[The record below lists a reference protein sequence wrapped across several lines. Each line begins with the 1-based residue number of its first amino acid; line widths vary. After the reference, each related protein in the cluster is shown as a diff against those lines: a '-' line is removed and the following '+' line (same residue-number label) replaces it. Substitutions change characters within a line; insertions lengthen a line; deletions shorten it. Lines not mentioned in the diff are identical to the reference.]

1 MFNVMIKK
9 TNASFVKKYF
19 VTIFFFSTSL
29 ITIWSQESPIFIL
42 SSRFFHPRN
51 QSDNAKTLDAI
62 DELNPNKI
70 DWIYYENDTILE
82 KYKKKGLPFSL
93 TLNPQIADS
102 LGYTSKNTR
111 IIDYRGVIYVAPW
124 MKSWKVKNP
133 YWGCVNNPN
142 FKKLFLDKSLFLAS
156 KEAYA
161 LMVDD
166 ALFNAILKK
175 EKLIGC
181 FCNYC
186 TEKYN
191 LLYRG
196 KTSKPKNKVNFVKVA
211 GKGSF
216 NILKYESFQEK
227 SVVDFLKTWMND
239 VKKMYP
245 NMLFYTNNF
254 NGEWNRIYKTFD
266 GGIAEIKESS
276 VNDDDLN
283 RLYHNADIL
292 HKSQVFTLDSENRNL
307 QFKLLEYNIKNK
319 RETILP
325 WDIMIVKENRRF
337 YMPLDTIKKM
347 ITELEIKYKNK
358 K

>member
-1 MFNVMIKK
+1 M
-9 TNASFVKKYF
+9 
-19 VTIFFFSTSL
+19 
-29 ITIWSQESPIFIL
+29 ITIWSQELPIFTL

-51 QSDNAKTLDAI
+51 QTDNAKTLDAI
-62 DELNPNKI
+62 DELNPKKI
-70 DWIYYENDTILE
+70 DWIYYENDAILE

-102 LGYTSKNTR
+102 LGYTSKKNK
-111 IIDYRGVIYVAPW
+111 IIDYKGEIFIAPW

-156 KEAYA
+156 KEPYA

-166 ALFNAILKK
+166 ALFNARLKK
-175 EKLIGC
+175 VKLIGC

-186 TEKYN
+186 TKKYN
-191 LLYRG
+191 LLNRR
-196 KTSKPKNKVNFVKVA
+196 KTSKSINKADYINVS

-216 NILKYESFQEK
+216 NIEKYESFQEK

-239 VKKMYP
+239 VKKVYP
-245 NMLFYTNNF
+245 NMLFYTNNPD
-254 NGEWNRIYKTFD
+254 GEWNQIYKTFD
-266 GGIAEIKESS
+266 GGIAEIKEIRI
-276 VNDDDLN
+276 NDTDLN
-283 RLYHNADIL
+283 RLYRNADIL
-292 HKSQVFTLDSENRNL
+292 HKSQVFTLDSENRDL

-319 RETILP
+319 RETIFP

-337 YMPLDTIKKM
+337 YMPLDTIKKI

-358 K
+358 N